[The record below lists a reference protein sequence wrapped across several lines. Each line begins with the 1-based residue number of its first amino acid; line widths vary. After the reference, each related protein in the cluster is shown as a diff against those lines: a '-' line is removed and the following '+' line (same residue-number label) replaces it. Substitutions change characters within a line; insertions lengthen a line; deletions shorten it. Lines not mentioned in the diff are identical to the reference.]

1 MILSDKSDTPW
12 KKKVQLKKQ
21 LLILKT
27 TFVFGCLF
35 TRLGVRNPM
44 TTSLKYPQFYKPLI
58 LYHQPNFAGLALVWG
73 KSDAWG
79 TKFKDALTLR
89 MAQMVKHLPTMR
101 ETWVQ
106 SLVWEDGE
114 ESDMTE
120 RLHSLKKLKRQ
131 IMPSHL
137 LWNVL
142 LLCSSMNGS
151 LTTTDLNK
159 DLIFVI
165 FLFINIWW
173 LLTKNNI

>member
-1 MILSDKSDTPW
+1 
-12 KKKVQLKKQ
+12 
-21 LLILKT
+21 
-27 TFVFGCLF
+27 
-35 TRLGVRNPM
+35 M
-44 TTSLKYPQFYKPLI
+44 TTSLKYQQLKKKYQQFYKPLI

-79 TKFKDALTLR
+79 TKFKDALALR
-89 MAQMVKHLPTMR
+89 VAQTVKRLPIMR
-101 ETWVQ
+101 DTWVQ
-106 SLVWEDGE
+106 SLVRKIFWRRKWQPTPIFLPGKSHGQRSLVGYSPWGCK
-114 ESDMTE
+114 ESDVIK

-142 LLCSSMNGS
+142 LLCSSMNGT
-151 LTTTDLNK
+151 LTTADLNK

>member
-1 MILSDKSDTPW
+1 M
-12 KKKVQLKKQ
+12 
-21 LLILKT
+21 
-27 TFVFGCLF
+27 
-35 TRLGVRNPM
+35 LG
-44 TTSLKYPQFYKPLI
+44 
-58 LYHQPNFAGLALVWG
+58 
-73 KSDAWG
+73 G

-165 FLFINIWW
+165 FLFII
-173 LLTKNNI
+173 I